1 MRLTN
6 NKRARVPADWSAN
19 GVPTYLRGM
28 AAREALACLGRC
40 VHNMFWFIHGTR
52 TGPCRRACLLSLLV
66 PGGRAPYVAV
76 WVPGIDESGTAGAE
90 QSFHL
95 LDCFVDNAARPPGLE
110 LPLQFN
116 EGLIGA
122 VETPCQDRRNVK

>member
-1 MRLTN
+1 MPGQMGSQHVL
-6 NKRARVPADWSAN
+6 V
-19 GVPTYLRGM
+19 Y
-28 AAREALACLGRC
+28 
-40 VHNMFWFIHGTR
+40 
-52 TGPCRRACLLSLLV
+52 TGPQPELRCQRACLLSLLV

-110 LPLQFN
+110 LPFQFN